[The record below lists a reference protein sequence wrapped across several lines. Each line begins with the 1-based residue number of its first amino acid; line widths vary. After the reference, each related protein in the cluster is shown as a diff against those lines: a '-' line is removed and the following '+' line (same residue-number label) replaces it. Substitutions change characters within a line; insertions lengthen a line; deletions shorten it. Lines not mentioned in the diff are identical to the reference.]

1 MPSRVKAKY
10 RILCLLLPLCGSLAV
25 TGHGQSQGLAA
36 AVERSKTT
44 PALVVPRRQKDTATA
59 AHSAKARSSPTP
71 EPPQPTPVPT
81 LKPGEWEAFVDP
93 EQQIFPSFLLASA
106 TLKGSFRDD
115 KTSSETESTPGGK
128 GESTEKANPQKKTME
143 VLGDENG
150 TVGVTV
156 CNPAA
161 NARFELVVKGNA
173 FMEES
178 KFEGKLPVAGKEY
191 HLLPKIDYKYD
202 ALNIVRQSRPVNV
215 LYTLKIDGK
224 DLGQRLVTARVRPIN
239 DCPFAYQNP
248 DDESDYMDISWMFAA
263 YVNEDDPAIPG
274 LLKEA
279 QETGIVEGFDAY
291 QSEDPGQVLLQVFA
305 VWSAV
310 QKHGIKYSDI
320 GTTAADSD
328 ALYSMHVRFIEESL
342 AETHA
347 NCVDASVLL
356 ASVLRRMGIEPFLV
370 VEPEHMFLGFYL
382 DKEGKDFACLE
393 TTMIGD
399 ADPAKFKENRA
410 LAKTAPKAV
419 KKMKGWGCFNEAL
432 DNAGKEYKEN
442 KKKYG
447 DENEP
452 QYSIVNIEAARH
464 AGVAPIAYIKGN

>member
-1 MPSRVKAKY
+1 M
-10 RILCLLLPLCGSLAV
+10 
-25 TGHGQSQGLAA
+25 
-36 AVERSKTT
+36 
-44 PALVVPRRQKDTATA
+44 
-59 AHSAKARSSPTP
+59 PTP
-71 EPPQPTPVPT
+71 YPT

-93 EQQIFPSFLLASA
+93 ERQIFPSFLLASA
-106 TLKGSFRDD
+106 TLKDSFRSDKPAD
-115 KTSSETESTPGGK
+115 EADGKKADKGAPPEKTSSP
-128 GESTEKANPQKKTME
+128 KKVME
-143 VLGDENG
+143 VVGDENG
-150 TVGVTV
+150 TIGVTL

-161 NARFELVVKGNA
+161 NAHFELEVKANA
-173 FMEES
+173 YMEDS
-178 KFEGKLPVAGKEY
+178 RLEGTLPVAGQEY
-191 HLLPKIDYKYD
+191 HLLPKINYKYD

-215 LYTLKIDGK
+215 MYSLKVDGK
-224 DLGQRLVTARVRPIN
+224 DFGERIVTARVRPIN

-248 DDESDYMDISWMFAA
+248 DDETDYMDISWMFAA

-279 QETGIVEGFDAY
+279 QDTGIVEGFDAY

-305 VWSAV
+305 VWCAV

-328 ALYSMHVRFIEESL
+328 ALYSMHVRFIEEAL

-370 VEPEHMFLGFYL
+370 VEPDHMFLGFYL
-382 DKEGKDFACLE
+382 DREGKDFACLE

-399 ADPAKFKENRA
+399 PDPPKFKEHRA
-410 LAKTAPKAV
+410 LAKTAPRAV

-432 DNAGKEYKEN
+432 DSAGKEFKRN
-442 KKKYG
+442 KKKFG

-464 AGVAPIAYIKGN
+464 EGVAPIAYIKGD